1 MESPL
6 VVISDTMST
15 TTLTSTAGSRVMV
28 QVRVRGVPAV
38 RGEGG
43 VLRDTPGTGT
53 VGRRILQSVVRRQLY
68 SQTIWQL
75 L

>member
-1 MESPL
+1 MESPS
-6 VVISDTMST
+6 VIISDTMST

-43 VLRDTPGTGT
+43 VLRDTPRAGT
-53 VGRRILQSVVRRQLY
+53 VGRRILHCQY
-68 SQTIWQL
+68 S
-75 L
+75 